1 MPSNPQERFKVF
13 SFNILANNS
22 CTTRAYGYAPAE
34 TLSWD
39 YRKEKILQEIEAQ
52 DADFVCLQEIEKEAF
67 EDYFCAKL
75 AYSGYKGVFWSR
87 SRAKTMSEKDK
98 KTVDGCATFYKSS
111 KYILLDK
118 QGVEFGNTAINRPDA
133 KGQTDI
139 FNRIMSRDHI
149 GLLTFFENRQ
159 SGSRLIIGN
168 THIFWDPKYA
178 DVKLIQVALLMSA
191 IGKAADRYA
200 KWPACT
206 DKKTYALADE
216 DGETVAEAPEYAPSK
231 EYSKTQLPLI
241 ICSDLNSTVESGVY
255 ELLSKGSVRPDHPEI
270 KGFKYGDFTKHGID
284 HPFQLRSAYTNIE
297 KTPDAIP
304 FTNYTGTFRGVI
316 DHIWYSTNALENVAL
331 LGGIDPEYMKKV
343 PGFPNYHFPSDHMS
357 LMAEFV
363 IKGVKDKKSHPAPDF
378 GPSSRRDRRD

>member
-1 MPSNPQERFKVF
+1 M
-13 SFNILANNS
+13 
-22 CTTRAYGYAPAE
+22 
-34 TLSWD
+34 
-39 YRKEKILQEIEAQ
+39 QEIQAQ

-67 EDYFCAKL
+67 EDFFSMKL
-75 AYSGYKGVFWSR
+75 AYSGYRGVFWSR
-87 SRAKTMSEKDK
+87 SRARTMSEKDK

-149 GLLTFFENRQ
+149 GLLTFFENRET
-159 SGSRLIIGN
+159 GSRLLIAG
-168 THIFWDPKYA
+168 THIYWDPKYA
-178 DVKLIQVALLMSA
+178 DVKLIQVALLMAA
-191 IGKAADRYA
+191 INKAAEKYS
-200 KWPACT
+200 KLPACK
-206 DKKTYALADE
+206 DKKTYALADM
-216 DGETVAEAPEYAPSK
+216 DTDTVSEIPDYAPSK
-231 EYSKTQLPLI
+231 EYSKTQIPLV
-241 ICSDLNSTVESGVY
+241 ICSDLNSTYESGVY
-255 ELLSKGSVRPDHPEI
+255 ELLSKGQVSPDHPEI
-270 KGFKYGDFTKHGID
+270 KGFSYGDFTKHGIE
-284 HPFQLRSAYTNIE
+284 HPFQLRSAYTNLD

-331 LGGIDPEYMKKV
+331 LGGIDSEYMSKV

-363 IKGVKDKKSHPAPDF
+363 VKGVKEKKQRVEPDF
-378 GPSSRRDRRD
+378 GSNRRDRRND